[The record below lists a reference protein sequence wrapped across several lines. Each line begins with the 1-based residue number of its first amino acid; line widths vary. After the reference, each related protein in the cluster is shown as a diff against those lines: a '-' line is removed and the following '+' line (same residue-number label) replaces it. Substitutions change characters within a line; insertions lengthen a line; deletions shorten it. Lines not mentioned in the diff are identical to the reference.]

1 VEVGGAVARLSAT
14 AVSGDRGRRKDRGMS
29 RRRKITII
37 VLKGGIAALALIL
50 LYGPGWFIAWADDPG
65 K

>member
-1 VEVGGAVARLSAT
+1 
-14 AVSGDRGRRKDRGMS
+14 MS
-29 RRRKITII
+29 RRRKMAII
-37 VLKGGIAALALIL
+37 VLTGGIAAVVVAV